1 VSEITGSEVTKKSRH
16 TWHR

>member
-1 VSEITGSEVTKKSRH
+1 VSEITGSEVNKKSRH